1 MKYLR
6 ILLVTL
12 LIMKLSSCTTDKVL
26 FKESKWWT
34 WHWQNV
40 SDTSQFF
47 SVGGIPAELHEEN
60 GKIQFFFSTRDT
72 ILSNFYMERLEDFDY
87 KKRWKLIYT
96 NEGQYLKIQELTDT
110 TIEVF
115 GPVDRQDE
123 LSMKRGIF
131 ERLSDFATP
140 PFPDRVLY
148 GEK

>member
-1 MKYLR
+1 MKIPNI
-6 ILLVTL
+6 ILLSIGL
-12 LIMKLSSCTTDKVL
+12 LTFFLCTTEKNL

-40 SDTSQFF
+40 SDTSHFF
-47 SVGGIPAELHEEN
+47 SVGSV
-60 GKIQFFFSTRDT
+60 KIGPRQIATPQFFFATRDT
-72 ILSNFYMERLEDFDY
+72 ILSDFYMERLEDFDH
-87 KKRWKLIYT
+87 KKKWKLIYT

-115 GPVDRQDE
+115 GPVEKQED
-123 LSMKRGIF
+123 LPMKSGIY

-140 PFPDRVLY
+140 PFPDSILY